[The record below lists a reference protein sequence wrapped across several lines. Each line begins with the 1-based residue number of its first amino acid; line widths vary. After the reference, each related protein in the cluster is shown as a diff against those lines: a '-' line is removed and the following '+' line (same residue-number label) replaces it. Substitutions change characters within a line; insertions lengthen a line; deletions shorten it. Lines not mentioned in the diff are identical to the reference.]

1 MRRSPVLVSVLVA
14 VLIAAGC
21 TRGDDSSAD
30 DATST
35 SSASSETTA
44 AGSDDQPDTS
54 VDDDAAVAAS
64 EIGDFVPT
72 PLEWSACDGFECATL
87 EVPLDY
93 ARPDGELIEIAVIRA
108 PTPGDRIG
116 SVVLN
121 PGGPGGSGVEYLRI
135 ASVTL
140 PAELQSRF
148 DLVGFDPRGVGA
160 SSAIDC
166 DLQFDDEIELIEIDD
181 DAAWQAL
188 VAEEEEQLTQC
199 DGDELAP
206 YVGTNNAARDMD
218 VLRAAL
224 GDEKL
229 TYIGYSYGTRLG
241 ATYAELFPQN
251 VRALVLDAAV
261 IPNSDLNTLEKA
273 QAAGFDL
280 AFENFANACDS
291 DPDCLLTEIGPT
303 VEVIEALEAEIEDS
317 GPLAVDGGRQLT
329 SGEFTLAIVASLY
342 SVDSWPILVEGLYV
356 AETLADGT
364 ILQFLADSYL
374 DRQPDGTYSNAS
386 EANRFINCADDPTR
400 LTVDETRAAVTVS
413 GSQSEYF
420 SGIFWSN
427 VGCVFTPDPIDPL
440 RIGSAEGAP
449 PILII
454 GNTGDPAT
462 PYQWSQ
468 QLANTLA
475 SGLLYTVEGEGHTA
489 YGTFDC
495 LEDDVTAYLVDLVVP
510 QERSCS
516 ANASTD
522 FFPPSGESQVD
533 LIIGFFDCL
542 IDEGLDI
549 DPVTTADILAD
560 PTGEELFADVDP
572 ADPATAGAILACQ
585 SFLADL
591 I

>member
-1 MRRSPVLVSVLVA
+1 M
-14 VLIAAGC
+14 LIAAGC
-21 TRGDDSSAD
+21 TSGDESSTGEVTTTEPP
-30 DATST
+30 TS
-35 SSASSETTA
+35 EA
-44 AGSDDQPDTS
+44 AEDQPTTS
-54 VDDDAAVAAS
+54 IDAEIDRPAS
-64 EIGDFVPT
+64 EIGGFVPE
-72 PLEWSACDGFECATL
+72 PLDWSECDAFECATL

-93 ARPDGELIEIAVIRA
+93 TDVEGDRIEISVIRA
-108 PTPGDRIG
+108 PTTGDRIG

-121 PGGPGGSGVEYLRI
+121 PGGPGGSGVDYLRI

-140 PAELQSRF
+140 PSELQSRF

-166 DLQFDDEIELIEIDD
+166 DLQFDDEIDLLELGD
-181 DAAWQAL
+181 DAGWQAL
-188 VAEEEEQLTQC
+188 VAEEEEQLTDC
-199 DGDELAP
+199 SGADLAP
-206 YVGTNNAARDMD
+206 YVGTNNAARDLD

-261 IPNSDLNTLEKA
+261 LPNSDLNALERA

-280 AFENFANACDS
+280 AFENFAAACDN
-291 DPDCLLTEIGPT
+291 DPDCLLTDIGPT
-303 VEVIEALEAEIEDS
+303 IEVIDALQAEIEAT
-317 GPLAVDGGRQLT
+317 GPLSVDGGRQLT
-329 SGEFTLAIVASLY
+329 SGEFTYAIVASLY
-342 SVDSWPILVEGLYV
+342 SVDSWPILIEGLFV
-356 AETLADGT
+356 ADTLADGT

-374 DRQPDGTYSNAS
+374 DRQPDGTYSNSS

-400 LTVDETRAAVTVS
+400 LTIDETRAAVTES
-413 GSQSEYF
+413 GSQSDYF
-420 SGIFWSN
+420 GGIFWSN
-427 VGCVFTPDPIDPL
+427 AGCVFTPDPIDPL
-440 RIGSAEGAP
+440 RIGPAEGAP
-449 PILII
+449 PILVI

-462 PYQWSQ
+462 PYQWSE
-468 QLANTLA
+468 QLASTLA
-475 SGLLYTVEGEGHTA
+475 SGVLYTVEGEGHTA

-495 LEDDVTAYLVDLVVP
+495 LEADVTAYLVDLVVP
-510 QERSCS
+510 QDRSCT
-516 ANASTD
+516 ANATND
-522 FFPPSGESQVD
+522 FFPPSGESQID

-542 IDEGLDI
+542 IEQGLDI

-560 PTGEELFADVDP
+560 PTGEKLFADVDP
-572 ADPATAGAILACQ
+572 ADPNTAGAILACQ